1 MGIHEHHSNSM
12 RIQQEKTNSRIGK
25 TIVNRRIRPRQTH
38 QHNRNTGRTISSN
51 NLRAD
56 GHLASGKKFFVAF
69 FLSMDAMGKLA
80 GNYVLT
86 IKYRGSPV
94 KFTMNQFWQNQCGL
108 SMSLS
113 NQDLRDC
120 LKVILWIWSGHTH
133 EQIVVKYQ
141 SAVKHSTYP
150 WDCNIYIY
158 R

>member
-25 TIVNRRIRPRQTH
+25 TIVNRRIRPKQTH

-56 GHLASGKKFFVAF
+56 GHLASGKNFFVALF
-69 FLSMDAMGKLA
+69 YRWTQW
-80 GNYVLT
+80 GNLQE
-86 IKYRGSPV
+86 
-94 KFTMNQFWQNQCGL
+94 TMFWPSNIGGVQWNLPWTNSGNQCGL

-120 LKVILWIWSGHTH
+120 LKVVLWIWSGHTR